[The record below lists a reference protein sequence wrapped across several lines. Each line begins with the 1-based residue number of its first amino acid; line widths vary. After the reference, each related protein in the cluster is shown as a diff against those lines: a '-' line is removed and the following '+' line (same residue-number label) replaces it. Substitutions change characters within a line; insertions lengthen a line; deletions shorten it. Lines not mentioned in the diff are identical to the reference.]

1 MSPPHQAPSDRVS
14 WRCLPPPIGPH
25 RLRSRGVLCTDPLAL
40 EPGGLGLYRE
50 GGLRAVVAVLDVRLK
65 PGRIAQLTLRV
76 LAQGCPPGRTPRYS
90 RGVMQVSARLP
101 DGMFMIWRLWT
112 LTAEATSPACV
123 EAVERRLVSPEWDW
137 WGRDSVP

>member
-1 MSPPHQAPSDRVS
+1 M
-14 WRCLPPPIGPH
+14 C
-25 RLRSRGVLCTDPLAL
+25 
-40 EPGGLGLYRE
+40 ELYRE
-50 GGLRAVVAVLDVRLK
+50 LIGLHTGLLLKGVFQVMIGRSGSSRRRRL
-65 PGRIAQLTLRV
+65 V
-76 LAQGCPPGRTPRYS
+76 EPRYS

-137 WGRDSVP
+137 WGRESVP